1 MAVRQYCSR
10 ASYEINTFSRV
21 TIYEWSFTSVK
32 VLLDDTVSFID
43 ALFLMITHNP
53 RCGEGVYLELLAVGS
68 AHYPVM
74 LD

>member
-10 ASYEINTFSRV
+10 ASYEINT
-21 TIYEWSFTSVK
+21 FTSVK